1 MFYTWWKNGIQTQDV
16 SQLGLL
22 IISEQP
28 VPPGT
33 LTTLGSFLGINQTT
47 ALNLYFS
54 AITKLQKKKQI
65 KTLRTAMTT
74 MSFRRP
80 GFLH

>member
-16 SQLGLL
+16 SQLALL
-22 IISEQP
+22 IISEHP

-47 ALNLYFS
+47 ALNLHFS
-54 AITKLQKKKQI
+54 AITKLQKKKQM

-74 MSFRRP
+74 VSFRRP